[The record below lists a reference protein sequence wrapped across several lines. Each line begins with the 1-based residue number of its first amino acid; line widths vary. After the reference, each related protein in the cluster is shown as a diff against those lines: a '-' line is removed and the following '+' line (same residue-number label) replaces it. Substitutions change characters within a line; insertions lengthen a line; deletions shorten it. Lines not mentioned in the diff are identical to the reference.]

1 VAGGRRQRRPSER
14 VERKRRTTD
23 SRYFSSY
30 PKTEIIGVKRIV
42 WLGDS
47 LDRLREFPVEAR
59 HEAGYQLERIQAG
72 RDPADWKPM
81 PLVGLGVSELRI
93 RAGGAHR
100 VIYMAKFVEAVYVLH
115 AFRKKSQ
122 KTPRTDIDLASRRF
136 AALIKERKQP

>member
-1 VAGGRRQRRPSER
+1 M
-14 VERKRRTTD
+14 
-23 SRYFSSY
+23 
-30 PKTEIIGVKRIV
+30 KRIV

-47 LDRLREFPVEAR
+47 LDRLREFPGDAR

-81 PLVGLGVSELRI
+81 PSVGLGVNELRV

-100 VIYMAKFVEAVYVLH
+100 VIYMAKFVEAVYMLH

-122 KTPRTDIDLASRRF
+122 KTRRTDIDRARKRF
-136 AALIKERKQP
+136 AALIKERRQP